1 MQNFVFDCKTTLVF
15 GKGTEKTVGENM
27 KKLGNKVL
35 FHHYGE
41 GYIKECGLYDV
52 IMDSLKNAGLEV
64 IELTGVKPNPE
75 IGLVREGVEICKK
88 EKIDCILAV
97 GGGSVMDSAKAIGLG
112 ALYDGD
118 VWDFFEHKVPM
129 TKMLPLGVIST
140 IPATGS
146 EMSDTTVMTN
156 DEGHLK
162 RHIADVVLR
171 PSFAILNPELTYTL
185 PPYQTAVG
193 GVDIFSHVV
202 ERYFTQEPHVDYT
215 DRMCEATMRSVIEN
229 LKIVMEDGKNYD
241 ARAEIMLAAPWAQN
255 GLLGMGRSE
264 DWASHMMGH
273 EISGIYNTAHGATLS
288 ILIPQWMKY
297 VYKENVERFA
307 QYAVRVWDADPSL
320 GLEGQALYG
329 IEKTKEFFHAVK
341 APVSLKEAGIDDSRL
356 EEMAEKCC
364 LNGPVGGFKPLYKED
379 VLAIYRAS
387 LE

>member
-320 GLEGQALYG
+320 GLEEQALYG
-329 IEKTKEFFHAVK
+329 IEKTIEFFHAGK
-341 APVSLKEAGIDDSRL
+341 APVSLKEAVIDDSRL
-356 EEMAEKCC
+356 EAMAEKCC
-364 LNGPVGGFKPLYKED
+364 LNGPVGAFKPLYKED

>member
-1 MQNFVFDCKTTLVF
+1 MQDFVFDCKTTLIF
-15 GKGTEKTVGENM
+15 GKGMEKTVGEHM
-27 KKLGNKVL
+27 RKLGKKVL

-52 IMDSLKNAGLEV
+52 IMDSLRKAELDV

-75 IGLVREGVEICKK
+75 VGLVRTGVEICKK
-88 EKIDCILAV
+88 EHINCILAV

-118 VWDFFEHKVPM
+118 VWDFFEHKVPI
-129 TKMLPLGVIST
+129 KQMLPVGVIST

-146 EMSDTTVMTN
+146 EMSDTSVMTN

-162 RHIADVVLR
+162 RHIADVALR
-171 PSFAILNPELTYTL
+171 PTFAILNPELTYTL

-193 GVDIFSHVV
+193 GVDIFSHVI
-202 ERYFTQEPHVDYT
+202 ERYFTKEPHVDFT

-229 LKIVMEDGKNYD
+229 LPIVMEDGHNYD

-288 ILIPQWMKY
+288 IIIPQWMKY
-297 VYKENVERFA
+297 VYEEDVERFA
-307 QYAVRVWDADPSL
+307 QYAVRVWDADKSMSKK
-320 GLEGQALYG
+320 EQALYG
-329 IEKTKEFFHAVK
+329 IEKTKEFFRSVNV
-341 APVSLKEAGIDDSRL
+341 PVSLKEAGIDESRL
-356 EEMAEKCC
+356 EEMAQKCC
-364 LNGPVGGFKPLYKED
+364 INGPVGGFMPLYTED
-379 VLAIYRAS
+379 VLKIYQMS
-387 LE
+387 SK

>member
-1 MQNFVFDCKTTLVF
+1 MQNFIFDCKTRLIF

-27 KKLGNKVL
+27 KRLGNKVL

-52 IMDSLKNAGLEV
+52 IMDSLKEAGLEV

-75 IGLVREGVEICKK
+75 VGLVRKGVEICKK
-88 EKIDCILAV
+88 EGIDCILAV

-118 VWDFFEHKVPM
+118 VWDFFEHKTPI
-129 TKMLPLGVIST
+129 TQMLPLGVIST

-146 EMSDTTVMTN
+146 EASDTSVMTN
-156 DEGHLK
+156 DDGQIK
-162 RHIADVVLR
+162 RHIADIILR

-202 ERYFTQEPHVDYT
+202 ERYFTQEPDVDYT
-215 DRMCEATMRSVIEN
+215 DRLCEATMKTVIEN
-229 LKIVMEDGKNYD
+229 LPKVMETGKNYA

-255 GLLGMGRSE
+255 GLLGTGRIE
-264 DWASHMMGH
+264 DWGSHMMGH

-288 ILIPQWMKY
+288 IIIPQWMTY
-297 VYKENVERFA
+297 VYKENVDRFA
-307 QYAVRVWDADPSL
+307 QYAVRVWDADPA
-320 GLEGQALYG
+320 LEKEELALYG
-329 IEKTKEFFHAVK
+329 IEKTKEFFRSVHV
-341 APVSLKEAGIDDSRL
+341 PVTLKEAGIDGSRL

-364 LNGPVGGFKPLYKED
+364 KNGPVGGFKQLYKED
-379 VLAIYRAS
+379 VLAIYRAC